1 TPSLRLSQKRLS
13 STWPGGHAVKVVPA
27 THGPHDHDH
36 NVPEPPTYITDIPG
50 MQDDGQGGVYW
61 IPGNG
66 MVF

>member
-1 TPSLRLSQKRLS
+1 M
-13 STWPGGHAVKVVPA
+13 VPA